1 MDDEVKNKKE
11 EARSALEAEG
21 IIIESI
27 SAKEELEQ
35 NLNTP
40 QTKEEEE
47 ALFEAIGVEIPE
59 KTVGE
64 DEPTTDTLKKELNSG
79 GIEVLPTEP
88 LRDEEL

>member
-1 MDDEVKNKKE
+1 MTNEVKNEKE

-35 NLNTP
+35 SLSTP
-40 QTKEEEE
+40 QTKEEEK
-47 ALFEAIGVEIPE
+47 ALFEAIGVEVPE
-59 KTVGE
+59 KITRE
-64 DEPTTDTLKKELNSG
+64 DDPTTDTLKKELNSG

-88 LRDEEL
+88 LEEGEL